1 MTSRKVTR
9 WQASGIH
16 FLLSILIGLVVLTLM
31 LTVWYPWPLFE
42 AMGGSGLLLILCG
55 VDVVLGPLITLIVFR
70 QGKRGMKFDL
80 VVIAAVQLSAL
91 LYGSHIVYLAR
102 PAFIVFVKDQFE
114 VAIAVEAQPERLA
127 QAKYPQYRH
136 LPLGGPLLAFADFP
150 TDPAERNKVVAA
162 AFAGEDMQQFPQY
175 FAPYEAR
182 TAEVLAK
189 AQPIARIRKN
199 EPETGKIIDAWL
211 AKTGTE
217 ESDVRYFP
225 LRARQAWVAVLVDA
239 KTAKIRK
246 MLIAERIL

>member
-1 MTSRKVTR
+1 MTPRKVTR

-16 FLLSILIGLVVLTLM
+16 LLISIAIALTVTTLM

-80 VVIAAVQLSAL
+80 AVIAILQASAL
-91 LYGSHIVYLAR
+91 FYGSHIVYLAR

-114 VAIAVEAQPERLA
+114 VAIAAEVDPERLA
-127 QAKYPQYRH
+127 KARLPQYRE
-136 LPLGGPLLAFADFP
+136 LPHGGPRLAFARFP
-150 TDPAERNKVVAA
+150 TDPAEHNKIVMAA
-162 AFAGEDMQQFPQY
+162 LSGLDMQQFPEY
-175 FAPYEAR
+175 FEPYEAH
-182 TAEVLAK
+182 AADVLAA

-199 EPETGKIIDAWL
+199 EPETGRIIDEWL
-211 AKTGTE
+211 ASSGTKE
-217 ESDVRYFP
+217 ADVRYFP

-239 KTAKIRK
+239 RTAKIVK
-246 MLIAERIL
+246 MLIAEKIM

>member
-1 MTSRKVTR
+1 MVLRKVSR

-16 FLLSILIGLVVLTLM
+16 LLISVGIALTVLTLM

-80 VVIAAVQLSAL
+80 VVIAIVQSSAL

-114 VAIAVEAQPERLA
+114 VSIAAEMEPGRLA
-127 QAKYPQYRH
+127 KAKVPEYRN
-136 LPLGGPLLAFADFP
+136 LPHGGPRLVFADFP
-150 TDPAERNKVVAA
+150 TDPEEHNKLVMAA
-162 AFAGEDMQQFPQY
+162 MAGLDMQQFPQY
-175 FAPYEAR
+175 FVPYESR
-182 TAEVLAK
+182 TAEILAK
-189 AQPIARIRKN
+189 AQPIERIRRN
-199 EPETGKIIDAWL
+199 EPETGEIIDAWL
-211 AKTGTE
+211 AKTGTK

-239 KTAKIRK
+239 QTAKIVK
-246 MLIAERIL
+246 MLIAERIM